1 MNSYIVMPERGNWTE
16 IEATGFEM
24 AYRGVCCWYMPDRK
38 VAIMNMST
46 KETKIYTRELDKHG
60 NLIKIIEN

>member
-1 MNSYIVMPERGNWTE
+1 MNTYIIIPERGNWTE
-16 IEATGFEM
+16 IEATNSEM
-24 AYRGVCCWYMPDRK
+24 AYAGACCWYSPKRK

-60 NLIKIIEN
+60 NLIRIIEN